1 MKNIMPKNKHR
12 GSNFED
18 FLAEEGMLEEVKA
31 TALKRALAL
40 QLQGLIAEQQVSKTE
55 LAARMK
61 TSRAALDRLLDA
73 NNASLTLT
81 TLQRVA
87 QALGRKLKI
96 EFVPA

>member
-1 MKNIMPKNKHR
+1 MTKNKHR

-18 FLAEEGMLEEVKA
+18 FLAEEGMLETVKA
-31 TALKRALAL
+31 AALKRSIAL
-40 QLQGLIAEQQVSKTE
+40 QLQRLIEEQEVSKTE

-73 NNASLTLT
+73 GNSSLTLT
-81 TLQRVA
+81 TLEKVA
-87 QALGRKLKI
+87 RALGRRLRI

>member
-1 MKNIMPKNKHR
+1 MSKNKHR

-18 FLAEEGMLEEVKA
+18 FLAEEGMLETVKA
-31 TALKRALAL
+31 AALKRSIAL
-40 QLQGLIAEQQVSKTE
+40 QLQRLIEEQEVSKSE

-73 NNASLTLT
+73 ENSSLTLT
-81 TLQRVA
+81 TLEKVA
-87 QALGRKLKI
+87 QALGRRLRI

>member
-1 MKNIMPKNKHR
+1 MSKNKHR

-18 FLAEEGMLEEVKA
+18 FLAKEGMLEEVKA

-40 QLQGLIAEQQVSKTE
+40 QLQGLIEEQQVSKTE
-55 LAARMK
+55 LAVRMK

-73 NNASLTLT
+73 NNASLTLI
-81 TLQRVA
+81 TLQKVA

>member
-1 MKNIMPKNKHR
+1 MTKNKHR

-18 FLAEEGMLEEVKA
+18 FLAGEGMLEPVKA
-31 TALKRALAL
+31 VALKRSIAL
-40 QLQGLIAEQQVSKTE
+40 QLQRLIEEQEVSKTE

-73 NNASLTLT
+73 ENPSLTLT
-81 TLQRVA
+81 TLEKVA
-87 QALGRKLKI
+87 QALGRRLQI